1 MNIITFDTL
10 LSEIRHGD
18 ETTASKLLKQYGD
31 NRAEKAIEYAWNKAT
46 SIMKHA
52 ANARERRIK
61 NHLVEF
67 NDEQSMIDLI
77 NFSRFFSAV
86 EDRIKKHMN
95 TENEELRDALA
106 EINDYM
112 YQKLGK
118 IRLDRRLNFSGG
130 DYEEFLKD

>member
-1 MNIITFDTL
+1 MNIVDYKTL
-10 LSEIRHGD
+10 LNEIRHTD
-18 ETTASKLLKQYGD
+18 EQTASKLLKDYVEI
-31 NRAEKAIEYAWNKAT
+31 RVSKAIEFAWNKMQ
-46 SIMKHA
+46 SILKK
-52 ANARERRIK
+52 NAHIREKRIK
-61 NHLVEF
+61 NHIVEF
-67 NDEQSMIDLI
+67 NDESSAIDLI
-77 NFSRFFSAV
+77 NFTRFFSAV

-118 IRLDRRLNFSGG
+118 LRLDRRLNFSGG